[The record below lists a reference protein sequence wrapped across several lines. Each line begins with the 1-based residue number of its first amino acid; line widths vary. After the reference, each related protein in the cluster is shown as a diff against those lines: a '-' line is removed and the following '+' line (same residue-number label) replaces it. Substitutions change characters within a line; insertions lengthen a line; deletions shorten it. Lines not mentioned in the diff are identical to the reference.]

1 MKYYSNLPNTF
12 LNFLYYFKNLSNFL
26 YIKFIEIFIILI
38 KLLKFPNFSYFRKY
52 IFYSII
58 VSNIKILIQYLHFL
72 KLKYIF
78 LSKYNKNKP
87 PKLNQINLILIK
99 KSLQKSLQKN
109 YKFHSSIKKTTNL
122 FTNNKLSGVYYAD
135 N

>member
-12 LNFLYYFKNLSNFL
+12 LNFL

-87 PKLNQINLILIK
+87 PKLNQTNLILIK
-99 KSLQKSLQKN
+99 KSLQKN
-109 YKFHSSIKKTTNL
+109 YKFYSNINKNTTNL